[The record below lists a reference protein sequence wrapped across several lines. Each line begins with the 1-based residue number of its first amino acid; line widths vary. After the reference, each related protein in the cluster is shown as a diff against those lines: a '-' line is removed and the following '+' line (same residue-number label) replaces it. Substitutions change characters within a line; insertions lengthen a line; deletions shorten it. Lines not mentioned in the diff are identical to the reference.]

1 MRHWIPALAF
11 ASRHPSSSHSRN
23 DHDHME
29 EHRAD
34 KTHGDEAMQ
43 HRAGSYASFAASAA
57 LIFGFGVSVLWEGV
71 GSDASLEGTSTP
83 LALAAT
89 MALSVATS
97 GYSLTVH
104 SIQHNVLL
112 TLMSSSKYSLAQRR
126 QWSSVTSSARTA
138 GRYCLWL
145 SLGFFMVGTVLRVLE
160 KLPRRDALVSA
171 LIVCVA
177 TVAIFFTVVLMRPS
191 VLLKENGSPT
201 QPINGHATA
210 GAQLG
215 PVADTIPC
223 RKASK
228 EAKKS
233 L

>member
-1 MRHWIPALAF
+1 
-11 ASRHPSSSHSRN
+11 
-23 DHDHME
+23 
-29 EHRAD
+29 
-34 KTHGDEAMQ
+34 
-43 HRAGSYASFAASAA
+43 
-57 LIFGFGVSVLWEGV
+57 
-71 GSDASLEGTSTP
+71 
-83 LALAAT
+83 
-89 MALSVATS
+89 
-97 GYSLTVH
+97 
-104 SIQHNVLL
+104 
-112 TLMSSSKYSLAQRR
+112 
-126 QWSSVTSSARTA
+126 
-138 GRYCLWL
+138 
-145 SLGFFMVGTVLRVLE
+145 MVGTVLRVLE